1 MEAINIVVCSNNK
14 KSIVVVI
21 YNMVTMGVMI
31 AESDLT
37 NLLGW
42 NPQGY
47 CSQVHFLVRLNAR
60 EYKEYSYK
68 KHTLSIASR

>member
-1 MEAINIVVCSNNK
+1 MEAINIVICSNNK

-37 NLLGW
+37 NLLGR
-42 NPQGY
+42 NPECDG
-47 CSQVHFLVRLNAR
+47 SQVHFFISFNAG
-60 EYKEYSYK
+60 KD
-68 KHTLSIASR
+68 